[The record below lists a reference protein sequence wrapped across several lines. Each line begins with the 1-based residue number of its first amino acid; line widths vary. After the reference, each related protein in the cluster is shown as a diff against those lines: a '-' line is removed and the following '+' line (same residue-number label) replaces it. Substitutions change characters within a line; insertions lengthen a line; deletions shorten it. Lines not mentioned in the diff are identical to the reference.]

1 MNIRAQ
7 NENEK
12 AFLDI
17 IQSMTGSYQT
27 WQVWSD
33 VLAIMAITVSNSVD
47 KLEDR
52 RERREQEY
60 LELIRKH
67 DPDKVARLFAALV
80 KALDDNPDQ
89 DFLGSMYMRLNLGS
103 HWHGQFFT
111 PYDVCRMSAEITVDV
126 EKLKEQPRYISLC
139 DPAIGGGAMLIAAA
153 RVLQRAGINY
163 QTQACFVGQDIDRI
177 AGQMAYLQMSLLGM
191 PGYVVIANT
200 ITDPIVGGPLNPI
213 EKPSQEFWYTPFWYT
228 DVWQM
233 RRVWYSM
240 DSMIRRSK
248 TVRENAVVI
257 DTDKAAKRHDS
268 FTFFFNFEEGEQNV
282 RTNQT
287 AESV

>member
-12 AFLDI
+12 EFLDI

-33 VLAIMAITVSNSVD
+33 VITIMAITVSNSVD
-47 KLEDR
+47 R
-52 RERREQEY
+52 RKDHWENREQEY

-67 DPDKVARLFAALV
+67 DPDKVARLFAVLV

-111 PYDVCRMSAEITVDV
+111 PYNVCQMCAEITLDID
-126 EKLKEQPRYISLC
+126 KLKAQTRYISLC

-153 RVLQRAGINY
+153 RILQREGINY
-163 QTQACFVGQDIDRI
+163 QAWACFVGQDIDRI
-177 AGQMAYLQMSLLGM
+177 AGMMAYLQMSLLGM
-191 PGYVVIANT
+191 PGYVAIANT
-200 ITDPIVGGPLNPI
+200 LTNPIVGPVLEPI
-213 EKPSQEFWYTPFWYT
+213 EKEDQEFWYTPLWFS
-228 DVWQM
+228 DVWEM
-233 RRVWYSM
+233 RRRWYRIEGLM
-240 DSMIRRSK
+240 QRS
-248 TVRENAVVI
+248 TEAMENAVV
-257 DTDKAAKRHDS
+257 TLPETARG
-268 FTFFFNFEEGEQNV
+268 FTFFFNFEEGDINV
-282 RTNQT
+282 RTKQ
-287 AESV
+287 AAARSREAG